1 VALTILSPEAERL
14 AQELAAKTGQSV
26 EDAVVKALRQQT
38 EREERRIKLHE
49 AIKEI
54 QDRVAELPVL
64 DDRSADE
71 ILGYDKWGLPH

>member
-1 VALTILSPEAERL
+1 MLSPEAERL
-14 AQELAAKTGQSV
+14 AQELAAKTGESL
-26 EDAVVKALRQQT
+26 EDAVIKALRQQT

-71 ILGYDKWGLPH
+71 ILGYDEWGLPH